1 MSETKALKKTVSAPD
16 LAKTI
21 GVVAITTLVAISWI
35 CFRVLSLV
43 VLAFIPGVADAAIR
57 LQQGAD
63 DVMMVAVGFYCGN
76 SVAEKGI
83 VGYFNARAKAKETDS
98 EEDNNIGENG

>member
-1 MSETKALKKTVSAPD
+1 MERSGNQEIKTHCARNS
-16 LAKTI
+16 
-21 GVVAITTLVAISWI
+21 
-35 CFRVLSLV
+35 
-43 VLAFIPGVADAAIR
+43 FILEYQHTFI
-57 LQQGAD
+57 
-63 DVMMVAVGFYCGN
+63 AVGFYCGN